1 MKRTMLPTAIVL
13 LAALCS
19 GTSAQSAATSAP
31 ARTATATA
39 TPSRAEAGRTEAPP
53 AGWTVQT
60 LPMHRVVLYR
70 NGVGYFERR
79 GKVTGNAEIR
89 LQVPEF
95 QVQDVMRSLLVL
107 DLGQGR
113 IGAVSRDMAETAT
126 AGPNGLPLAIPE
138 GVGRSETAGGLLGIL
153 AQLQGARV
161 SLTSAGRTVT
171 GVLLCVEQ
179 NTLAGK
185 EETRVVQKVV
195 VAGDDGEMAS
205 VELPAIQSLK
215 VLDEGVRADIRQFAK
230 VKSILRRK
238 DASQDLRTVV
248 VSSEGSGNR
257 ELVVSYIAAAPVWST
272 NYRLALNGEGK
283 PFLQGWAA
291 VENHTDESWDSVWVT
306 LVSGTPANSVQPLP
320 PRAQPARLRGG
331 GYQLDGV
338 SNASNFSSAIGV
350 RSVSTA
356 GAANTKETTVSDAVA
371 GGAAGVSAD
380 TRTGQLGD
388 LYEYRMDHPVRIGA
402 RQTAQI
408 PVFQAALEGER
419 VSIAGPGVNGHPAS
433 GLRVRNTTAVPLEGG
448 TVVVYEGDAF
458 AGETA
463 MARFNPDDKI
473 FLFFSQ
479 DPATLVSSAMKD
491 ANEPAFLAKAIEGQV
506 KVYYNRTER
515 WTYALENPT
524 DRARVVYVSHPR
536 KGTSWT
542 LGPGAPTPV
551 TAAPSAFLFR
561 LELAPRQKAELVVP
575 VSGPMMDVYEI
586 SDVTTDDIKFFLS
599 KNYIDEPTRRA
610 LERIVELKARQ
621 ETIRKRLEA
630 IEEERQELDNE
641 REKLQDGVK
650 EVAESAEA
658 KPLVQR
664 YVAKLDVIEGK
675 LDLLDKERKA
685 LQAEAAQLERDMD
698 AAEKAVTMEKTLTP
712 AERSPV
718 S

>member
-1 MKRTMLPTAIVL
+1 MKRAFLPGAIAL

-19 GTSAQSAATSAP
+19 ATPAQPAAAP
-31 ARTATATA
+31 A
-39 TPSRAEAGRTEAPP
+39 
-53 AGWTVQT
+53 AGWTVQA

-79 GKVTGNAEIR
+79 GQVTGNAEIR

-126 AGPNGLPLAIPE
+126 AGPNGLPLSIPE
-138 GVGRSETAGGLLGIL
+138 GIGRNEPAGGLLGIL

-161 SLTSAGRTVT
+161 SLVGAGRTVT

-179 NTLAGK
+179 NTLTSK

-215 VLDEGVRADIRQFAK
+215 VLDEGVRSDIRQFAK
-230 VKSILRRK
+230 AKSILRRK
-238 DASQDLRTVV
+238 DVSQDLRTVV
-248 VSSEGSGNR
+248 VSSEGSGTR

-272 NYRLALNGEGK
+272 NYRLALDGEGK

-306 LVSGTPANSVQPLP
+306 LVSGSPANSVQPLP
-320 PRAQPARLRGG
+320 SRAQPARSRGREF
-331 GYQLDGV
+331 QLDGV

-350 RSVSTA
+350 R
-356 GAANTKETTVSDAVA
+356 AASPAVAADTKETTVSDAVA
-371 GGAAGVSAD
+371 GGEAGVSAN

-388 LYEYRMDHPVRIGA
+388 LYEYRMDHPVRIGP

-433 GLRVRNTTAVPLEGG
+433 GLRVRNTTSVPLEGG

-463 MARFNPDDKI
+463 MAKFNPDDRI

-479 DPATLVSSAMKD
+479 DPTTLVSSTMKD
-491 ANEPAFLAKAIEGQV
+491 SNEPAFLAKALEGEV
-506 KVYYNRTER
+506 KVYYNRAER

-524 DRARVVYVSHPR
+524 DRPRVVYVSHPR
-536 KGTSWT
+536 KGTSWV
-542 LGPGAPTPV
+542 LGPGAATPV
-551 TAAPSAFLFR
+551 TVAPAAFLFR
-561 LELAPRQKAELVVP
+561 LELAPRQKTELLVP
-575 VSGPMMDVYEI
+575 VSGPMMDVYKI
-586 SDVTTDDIKFFLS
+586 SDVTSDDIKFFLS
-599 KNYIDEPTRRA
+599 KNYIDEATRRA
-610 LERIVELKARQ
+610 LERIVEVKARQ
-621 ETIRKRLEA
+621 ETIRLRLEVL
-630 IEEERQELDNE
+630 EGERQELDNE

-675 LDLLDKERKA
+675 LDLLDKERKT
-685 LQAEAAQLERDMD
+685 LQTEAAQLEKDLH

-712 AERSPV
+712 AERTPV
-718 S
+718 P